1 MGSRPAFFCLDFVDR
16 YLVKGEARA
25 EAGAGDVERRVAR
38 LIEPSIGA
46 MGFELVRVR
55 LMGQRS
61 LTLQIMAERSDRREM
76 SVDDCAE
83 ISRQISALLD
93 VEDPIRG
100 AYDLEVSSPG
110 IDRPLVKLTDFQR
123 FAGDE
128 ARVETAR
135 AIDGRKRFRG
145 RLAGVSGESVLVL
158 CDGAE
163 VRIPFED
170 VVRAKL
176 ILTDELIAKTMNKQD
191 G

>member
-1 MGSRPAFFCLDFVDR
+1 
-16 YLVKGEARA
+16 LVAGEATVD
-25 EAGAGDVERRVAR
+25 AGAKDVERRVAR
-38 LIEPSIGA
+38 MIEPSVDA
-46 MGFELVRVR
+46 MGYELVRVR
-55 LMGQRS
+55 LTGRGTQ
-61 LTLQIMAERSDRREM
+61 TLQVMAERRDRRDM

-110 IDRPLVKLTDFQR
+110 IDRPLVRLADFER

-145 RLAGVSGESVLVL
+145 RLAGVSGEAVLL
-158 CDGAE
+158 RCEGAE
-163 VRIPFED
+163 ARIPFQD

-176 ILTDELIAKTMNKQD
+176 ILTDELIAKTTGKQD